1 MSFLKARVE
10 KQLQLCLKFL
20 GSNDV
25 KLKTTYLPMKV
36 EEGRSS
42 LKLFLQK
49 IGLKESLQKE
59 LKIKL
64 EQILRESPTPQ
75 IICKNRI

>member
-49 IGLKESLQKE
+49 IGLKESL
-59 LKIKL
+59 
-64 EQILRESPTPQ
+64 
-75 IICKNRI
+75 

>member
-1 MSFLKARVE
+1 MSFLRARVE
-10 KQLQLCLKFL
+10 EQLQLCFKFL

-25 KLKTTYLPMKV
+25 MLKTTYLPMKV

-49 IGLKESLQKE
+49 IGLKESL
-59 LKIKL
+59 
-64 EQILRESPTPQ
+64 
-75 IICKNRI
+75 